1 MPKVDIAFDTYH
13 EYDAMTAHLHALAEA
28 YPTLCTL
35 TSIAKTF
42 RGRDVWFLTITN
54 PETGPAEEKPGFYI
68 DAQIHAEEHA
78 TSATALYACAY
89 LLNNYGTDEDVT
101 RLVDNQVFYIIPR
114 INPDG
119 AEYALTS
126 PYHPWCGNGRFLPG
140 EDRIDGLI
148 PQDING
154 DGYIVQ
160 MRVPDPK
167 GEWKKDTDE
176 PRILVQRE
184 PGEEGGEYYR
194 LYPEGMIENY
204 DGAHVQI
211 HPQEDGN
218 MNRNFPVNWSPREY
232 GAGEFPFSEPEAM
245 GMGQVILNHPNIAG
259 MCAYHTHGGIILRP
273 SMMKI
278 DAEMS
283 PPDLALYKDLGA
295 VGERL
300 TGYPT
305 ISTYEDFTPDKSK
318 ARHGSLKDWV
328 YEEKGIICFSTE
340 LWDLERT
347 AGVPKEGY
355 YNLGPRDAATQR
367 LVFDWVFEHVGD
379 KGFREWEAFDH
390 PQLGP
395 VEIGGMVYIW
405 SYRNPPGKLLEEIC
419 HNNVMFNLRHAAA
432 APRIQVDEIR
442 AEALGSGLHKVTAIV
457 SNHGYLPTNLSDV
470 AVQNG
475 VAKPVTITLE
485 CNGAELVMNPNT
497 VELGNL
503 AGRNERR
510 YAYSNWG
517 QQWSAVTKKV
527 EWLVQSSAPQ
537 ASVTVTAA
545 SEKGG
550 TDRQSASLTAYS

>member
-42 RGRDVWFLTITN
+42 RGRDVWFLAITN

-89 LLNNYGTDEDVT
+89 LLNNYGTDEEVT

-245 GMGQVILNHPNIAG
+245 GIGQVILNHPNIAG

-367 LVFDWVFEHVGD
+367 LVFDWVLEHVGD

-432 APRIQVDEIR
+432 APRILVDEIR

-550 TDRQSASLTAYS
+550 TDRQSAGLTASS

>member
-89 LLNNYGTDEDVT
+89 LLNNYGTDDEVT
-101 RLVDNQVFYIIPR
+101 RLVDDQVFYIIPR

-218 MNRNFPVNWSPREY
+218 MNRNFPINWSPREY

-367 LVFDWVFEHVGD
+367 LVFDWVLEHVGD

-432 APRIQVDEIR
+432 APRILVDEIR
-442 AEALGSGLHKVTAIV
+442 AEALGAGLHKVTAIV

-537 ASVTVTAA
+537 ASVTVTAT

-550 TDRQSASLTAYS
+550 TDRQSAGLTASR

>member
-89 LLNNYGTDEDVT
+89 LLNNYGTDDEVT
-101 RLVDNQVFYIIPR
+101 RLVDDQVFYIIPR

-218 MNRNFPVNWSPREY
+218 MNRNFPINWSPREY

-367 LVFDWVFEHVGD
+367 LVFDWVLEHVGD

-432 APRIQVDEIR
+432 APRILVDEIR
-442 AEALGSGLHKVTAIV
+442 AEALGAGLHKVTAII

-537 ASVTVTAA
+537 ASVTVTAT

-550 TDRQSASLTAYS
+550 TDRQSAGLTASR